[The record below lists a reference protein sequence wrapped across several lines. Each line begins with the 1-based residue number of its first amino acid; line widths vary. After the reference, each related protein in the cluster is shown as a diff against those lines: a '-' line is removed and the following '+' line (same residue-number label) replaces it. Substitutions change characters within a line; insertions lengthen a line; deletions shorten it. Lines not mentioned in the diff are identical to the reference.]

1 MMASAASD
9 GIHGREKERKGTRR
23 LLKTMMKRHASNDK
37 DSPVRLLWLTRRRN
51 TTWTMVPL
59 AFSLF
64 AFFDSSTTSSVMAF
78 QAVTLSSSNR
88 RHNRCSNQGLVTGT
102 TLLTATTE
110 EASLVLMTTT
120 TTSATTA
127 QAPPPRGIDYDG
139 PVILFDGV
147 CNFCNAWVD
156 ILLRLDTAGRFKFAP
171 LQSTIGQALLVSMGR
186 RADDISSVVLIDQK
200 QNVCYDKSDCVLKVV
215 ETTLGGLHGRLAKDA
230 ATSLVPLPI
239 RNRLYDT
246 VAENRY
252 QFIGRRDECRC
263 GDPQYGDRFL
273 S

>member
-1 MMASAASD
+1 
-9 GIHGREKERKGTRR
+9 
-23 LLKTMMKRHASNDK
+23 MKPHASNDQ
-37 DSPVRLLWLTRRRN
+37 DSPARLLWLTRRRN
-51 TTWTMVPL
+51 TTWTTIL
-59 AFSLF
+59 LSISLL
-64 AFFDSSTTSSVMAF
+64 AFFDSSTSGSSVTAF
-78 QAVTLSSSNR
+78 QAVTLSSPNR
-88 RHNRCSNQGLVTGT
+88 RPNRCSNQGLVTGT
-102 TLLTATTE
+102 SLLATTDDT
-110 EASLVLMTTT
+110 SLVPMTTT

-127 QAPPPRGIDYDG
+127 PAPPPKRGIYDYDG

-171 LQSTIGQALLVSMGR
+171 LQSTIGQSLLVSMGR

-200 QNVCYDKSDCVLKVV
+200 LNVCYDKSDCVLKVV
-215 ETTLGGLHGRLAKDA
+215 ETTLGGLPGRLAADA

-252 QFIGRRDECRC
+252 QFMGRRDECRC
-263 GDPQYGDRFL
+263 GDPRYGDRFL
-273 S
+273 SS